1 MSTQNS
7 TGKKVGAAVA
17 VLGAAALIAFGV
29 YMVDVEQTEEAS
41 LPNVNITA
49 DGGNLPEFDAEVGDV
64 NVGEEDVTVTV
75 PTINIESPEEEDA
88 RIAENN

>member
-7 TGKKVGAAVA
+7 TGKTVGAAVA
-17 VLGAAALIAFGV
+17 VLGVAALIAFGV

-49 DGGNLPEFDAEVGDV
+49 EGGNLHEFDAEVGDV
-64 NVGEEDVTVTV
+64 NVGEEDVTITV

>member
-49 DGGNLPEFDAEVGDV
+49 DGGKLPEFDAEVGDV